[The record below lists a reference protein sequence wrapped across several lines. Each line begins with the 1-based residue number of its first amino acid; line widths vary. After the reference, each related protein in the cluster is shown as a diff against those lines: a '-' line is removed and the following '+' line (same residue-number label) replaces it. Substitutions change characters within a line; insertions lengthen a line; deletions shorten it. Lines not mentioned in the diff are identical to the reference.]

1 MNRYSAAEHFA
12 DGLRL
17 RAGLDGTIA
26 ADRLLDAFCEVPRE
40 AFAGSGPWRVRSPL
54 APRKPPITTPDADP
68 RWLYHDM
75 LVVLDEAKG
84 INIGQP
90 SMWARFLAK
99 SDIQDG
105 ARILQVG
112 AGVGY
117 YTAILSQLAG
127 PDGSVLAYDIEGG
140 LAKRATSNL
149 ASYKN
154 VTVRHGNAA
163 TDLADEGPFDVVVA
177 FSGVTHIPN
186 AWSKQLAPK
195 AKLLLPLTGTMGSGA
210 MILAQ
215 PDDNVFCAQTIGR
228 CGFYHCSG
236 ARDDKLAAE
245 IDEMFANAK
254 RLEDWR
260 FRITKTDKASGSVTL
275 LYEK

>member
-1 MNRYSAAEHFA
+1 MNRYSAVEHFA

-17 RAGLDGTIA
+17 RAGLDGTKA

-54 APRKPPITTPDADP
+54 APGKPPVTTPDADP

-75 LVVLDEAKG
+75 LVVLDETKG

-117 YTAILSQLAG
+117 YTAILSHLAG
-127 PDGSVLAYDIEGG
+127 PDGSIFAYEIDLE
-140 LAKRATSNL
+140 LAKRAALNL
-149 ASYKN
+149 AGYNN

-163 TDLADEGPFDVVVA
+163 TGLVDEGPFDAVVA
-177 FSGVTHIPN
+177 FAGVTHIPN
-186 AWSKQLAPK
+186 VWSGHLAPK
-195 AKLLLPLTGTMGSGA
+195 AKLLLPLTGIMGSGA

-215 PDDNVFCAQTIGR
+215 PDSDGFCAKTVGR

-236 ARDDKLAAE
+236 ARDDKLAVE
-245 IDEMFANAK
+245 IDEMFANAG

-260 FRITKTDKASGSVTL
+260 FRITGGDDTSGFVTF